1 MAEEPKSPQLP
12 KVPQQVEGSNN
23 KQQEVNRATSED
35 ISKLSDRV
43 TDSVSSMSQQM
54 TSDFSSLSG
63 AISSAT
69 QDTQSVVTDATEGM
83 SEEAKKTLN
92 KTAELIKNQQEKLTK
107 DREDEQSEAKR
118 LQTRDREKEDASL
131 AKQSET
137 YKSSSETMVAGLKD
151 SMIDH
156 VGGVGQA
163 FETAFDGSP
172 IAKGISSMAGGVWKS
187 FKASIAAA
195 RKEKHDAAM
204 KKKREGLEDKRSA
217 EDKAIKDTHA
227 ETLKEIESKAQEQ
240 IDAAAEGN
248 KEIAEGLGTHSPPF
262 LSEMLEKMNSGDVE
276 GAEALAG
283 EANLLHAGEGVDGDA
298 SGEDGER
305 GTVEGTEGFFGNID
319 EHLTNIALSIEEIV
333 GRLPTDAERE
343 EAKLDAAKGGGDED
357 SESDSKEEGV
367 MGAVIGG
374 IGRGIGSLGRGI
386 KKLGKGIGGAIKGVL
401 TGIAHGIMAFAN
413 PMVVVGAVMIGAVIG
428 VIIGIMGA
436 VSNLLKIM
444 NVDFGPLQAFFETF
458 VPIIKVVGEVITN
471 FLVGALEVLGDVVA
485 KVLIAIVENAGGLK
499 PILDI
504 LFTGFNKLIEIIMPG
519 VTAIIGLLE
528 KMVPIV
534 GVLLKGIFATIGTA
548 METIGGIITDI
559 KELILGA
566 IEGVVGG
573 IERFAALDGD
583 NLMSV
588 GLGMGAIAAGLAA
601 FGVGGALAG
610 VGGAIGA
617 FFGGDPVEKFKRFGE
632 IADPLQKAGEG
643 AFFLGQGIKALASV
657 NLNKLGKQIG
667 PFVDAIKEPLQELSE
682 VEFSTA
688 QANVITELLASL
700 SAEGKDALAAAQ
712 SQAGAVVN
720 SQINNNMA
728 QSTTSPVFPRTKTID
743 SPPEMWSSRADF

>member
-1 MAEEPKSPQLP
+1 
-12 KVPQQVEGSNN
+12 
-23 KQQEVNRATSED
+23 
-35 ISKLSDRV
+35 
-43 TDSVSSMSQQM
+43 
-54 TSDFSSLSG
+54 
-63 AISSAT
+63 
-69 QDTQSVVTDATEGM
+69 
-83 SEEAKKTLN
+83 
-92 KTAELIKNQQEKLTK
+92 
-107 DREDEQSEAKR
+107 
-118 LQTRDREKEDASL
+118 
-131 AKQSET
+131 
-137 YKSSSETMVAGLKD
+137 
-151 SMIDH
+151 
-156 VGGVGQA
+156 
-163 FETAFDGSP
+163 
-172 IAKGISSMAGGVWKS
+172 
-187 FKASIAAA
+187 
-195 RKEKHDAAM
+195 
-204 KKKREGLEDKRSA
+204 
-217 EDKAIKDTHA
+217 
-227 ETLKEIESKAQEQ
+227 
-240 IDAAAEGN
+240 
-248 KEIAEGLGTHSPPF
+248 
-262 LSEMLEKMNSGDVE
+262 MLEKMNSGDVE

-283 EANLLHAGEGVDGDA
+283 EANLLHAGEGIDGDT

-343 EAKLDAAKGGGDED
+343 EAKLDAAKGDGDKD

-588 GLGMGAIAAGLAA
+588 GLGMGAIAAGLVA